1 MKKCNKCL
9 LEKTLDNFFKDK
21 NSIDGHYSI
30 CKECKTKRT
39 LAWRA
44 KNKDTYNRKM
54 REYQAEHKDNRRDCD
69 YKRTYGITLEDFNTR
84 LREQGNVCAICKKAN
99 KSTKRHFAV
108 DHNHKTGE
116 IRGILCYG
124 CNRALHIL
132 DSEELLIAAIEYL
145 NKSCK

>member
-54 REYQAEHKDNRRDCD
+54 REYQAEH
-69 YKRTYGITLEDFNTR
+69 
-84 LREQGNVCAICKKAN
+84 
-99 KSTKRHFAV
+99 
-108 DHNHKTGE
+108 
-116 IRGILCYG
+116 
-124 CNRALHIL
+124 IL
-132 DSEELLIAAIEYL
+132 DIEESLIAAIEYL